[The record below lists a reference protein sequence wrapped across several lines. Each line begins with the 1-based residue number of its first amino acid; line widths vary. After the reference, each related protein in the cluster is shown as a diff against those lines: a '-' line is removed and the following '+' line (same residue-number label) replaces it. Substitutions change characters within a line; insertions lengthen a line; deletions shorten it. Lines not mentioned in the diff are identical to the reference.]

1 MKDFKLPEVLNRSNV
16 KEISEQILTMTGS
29 ALKVDA
35 SSLRV
40 LSAIGLEMIIA
51 SKNQWQ
57 MDGYPFEVT
66 NWPQDILTELSTI
79 GFDPSSTNF
88 KA

>member
-1 MKDFKLPEVLNRSNV
+1 
-16 KEISEQILTMTGS
+16 MTGS
-29 ALKVDA
+29 ELKVDA

-51 SKNQWQ
+51 CKKQWQ
-57 MDGYPFEVT
+57 TDGLSFEVVH
-66 NWPQDILTELSTI
+66 WPKGIIDELSAI